1 MLAAGLCPHD
11 GHMVWMSSDDLDGE
25 SEGVGVNSYASAKCS
40 SVIGNVVCTW
50 PAAELTVR
58 LLLLACGGGRD
69 ETGSVVARPGGSRG
83 SVVCSFAAPSA
94 CSVAWLILRQPMV
107 CVQTL
112 QLWVVCDLLASL
124 AQRLRTIASLAAE
137 LGMPQR

>member
-50 PAAELTVR
+50 PAADITVG
-58 LLLLACGGGRD
+58 LVLLACGGGWD

-83 SVVCSFAAPSA
+83 SVVQLCCAIGLLCSMAYIAPTHG
-94 CSVAWLILRQPMV
+94 V
-107 CVQTL
+107 CKL
-112 QLWVVCDLLASL
+112 FNCGWCA
-124 AQRLRTIASLAAE
+124 IF
-137 LGMPQR
+137 

>member
-50 PAAELTVR
+50 LAAELTVR

-107 CVQTL
+107 CAL
-112 QLWVVCDLLASL
+112 FNCGWCAIFSL
-124 AQRLRTIASLAAE
+124 RLRRGFVPLPRLRLS
-137 LGMPQR
+137 